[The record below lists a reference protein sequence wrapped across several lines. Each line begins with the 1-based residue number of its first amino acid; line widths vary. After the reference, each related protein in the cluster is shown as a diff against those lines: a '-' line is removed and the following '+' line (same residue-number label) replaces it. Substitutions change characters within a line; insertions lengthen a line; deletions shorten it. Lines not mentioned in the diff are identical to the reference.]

1 MSNTLLESLWARVD
15 TNIGSRI
22 TKISELLTQ
31 SLSANDESKAA
42 RDAAAASAT
51 EAKNH
56 ADRAE
61 LATDVSGLRDEVTQQ
76 IAAVVDGAPAAL
88 DTIRE
93 VAEYAQANR
102 GITDQLNAAIG
113 DKANKSH
120 THTTSQVTGLDNA
133 LSGKAAKSHTHTT
146 AHISDYPGHVVFIG
160 SDSYGKIPVREPD
173 SDNLRTGSSPTE
185 PYHVTSKQYVDKEV
199 AKKANASH
207 THTTSQISGLGTA
220 LNGKADKTHS
230 HTTAEITD
238 FSTEMGKKA
247 NTSHTHSQ
255 SDITG
260 LSTALS
266 GKANSSHTHTTAD
279 ITNFATEM
287 GKKADKTHTHTT
299 SQISGLDAALDGK
312 ADKSYVD
319 SRPAI
324 FTVPDIN
331 SASTDN
337 LVPGDVVVDTSTWIF
352 YYLE

>member
-1 MSNTLLESLWARVD
+1 MSNNLLESLWARVSA
-15 TNIGSRI
+15 NIGDRI
-22 TKISELLTQ
+22 DQISELLTQ

-61 LATDVSGLRDEVTQQ
+61 LATDITGLRDEVTQQ
-76 IAAVVDGAPAAL
+76 IAAVVDGSPAAL

-120 THTTSQVTGLDNA
+120 THTTSQ
-133 LSGKAAKSHTHTT
+133 
-146 AHISDYPGHVVFIG
+146 
-160 SDSYGKIPVREPD
+160 
-173 SDNLRTGSSPTE
+173 
-185 PYHVTSKQYVDKEV
+185 
-199 AKKANASH
+199 
-207 THTTSQISGLGTA
+207 ISGLDTA
-220 LNGKADKTHS
+220 LNGKA
-230 HTTAEITD
+230 A
-238 FSTEMGKKA
+238 A
-247 NTSHTHSQ
+247 
-255 SDITG
+255 
-260 LSTALS
+260 
-266 GKANSSHTHTTAD
+266 
-279 ITNFATEM
+279 
-287 GKKADKTHTHTT
+287 THTHTT
-299 SQISGLDAALDGK
+299 SQVTGLDAALDGK

-331 SASTDN
+331 SASTEN

>member
-1 MSNTLLESLWARVD
+1 MSNNLLESLWARVSA
-15 TNIGSRI
+15 NIGDRI
-22 TKISELLTQ
+22 DQISELLTQ

-61 LATDVSGLRDEVTQQ
+61 LATDITGLRDEVTQQ
-76 IAAVVDGAPAAL
+76 IAAVVDGSPAAL

-120 THTTSQVTGLDNA
+120 THTTSQ
-133 LSGKAAKSHTHTT
+133 
-146 AHISDYPGHVVFIG
+146 
-160 SDSYGKIPVREPD
+160 
-173 SDNLRTGSSPTE
+173 
-185 PYHVTSKQYVDKEV
+185 
-199 AKKANASH
+199 
-207 THTTSQISGLGTA
+207 ISGLDTA
-220 LNGKADKTHS
+220 LNGKA
-230 HTTAEITD
+230 A
-238 FSTEMGKKA
+238 A
-247 NTSHTHSQ
+247 
-255 SDITG
+255 
-260 LSTALS
+260 
-266 GKANSSHTHTTAD
+266 
-279 ITNFATEM
+279 
-287 GKKADKTHTHTT
+287 THTHTT
-299 SQISGLDAALDGK
+299 SQVTGLDAALDGK

-319 SRPAI
+319 ARPAI

-331 SASTDN
+331 SASTEN

>member
-1 MSNTLLESLWARVD
+1 MSNNLLESLWTRV
-15 TNIGSRI
+15 TANIGDRI
-22 TKISELLTQ
+22 DQISELLTQ
-31 SLSANDESKAA
+31 AFSASDESKAA

-61 LATDVSGLRDEVTQQ
+61 LATDITELRDEVTQQ
-76 IAAVVDGAPAAL
+76 IAAVVDGSPAAL

-120 THTTSQVTGLDNA
+120 THTTSQ
-133 LSGKAAKSHTHTT
+133 
-146 AHISDYPGHVVFIG
+146 
-160 SDSYGKIPVREPD
+160 
-173 SDNLRTGSSPTE
+173 
-185 PYHVTSKQYVDKEV
+185 
-199 AKKANASH
+199 
-207 THTTSQISGLGTA
+207 ISGLDTA
-220 LNGKADKTHS
+220 LNGKA
-230 HTTAEITD
+230 A
-238 FSTEMGKKA
+238 A
-247 NTSHTHSQ
+247 
-255 SDITG
+255 
-260 LSTALS
+260 
-266 GKANSSHTHTTAD
+266 
-279 ITNFATEM
+279 
-287 GKKADKTHTHTT
+287 THTHTT
-299 SQISGLDAALDGK
+299 SQVTGLDAALDGK

-331 SASTDN
+331 SASTEN

>member
-1 MSNTLLESLWARVD
+1 MSNNLLESLWARVD

-76 IAAVVDGAPAAL
+76 IAAVVDGSPAAL

-120 THTTSQVTGLDNA
+120 THTTADITNFA
-133 LSGKAAKSHTHTT
+133 
-146 AHISDYPGHVVFIG
+146 
-160 SDSYGKIPVREPD
+160 
-173 SDNLRTGSSPTE
+173 TE
-185 PYHVTSKQYVDKEV
+185 
-199 AKKANASH
+199 
-207 THTTSQISGLGTA
+207 L
-220 LNGKADKTHS
+220 
-230 HTTAEITD
+230 
-238 FSTEMGKKA
+238 GKKA
-247 NTSHTHSQ
+247 NTSHTH
-255 SDITG
+255 
-260 LSTALS
+260 
-266 GKANSSHTHTTAD
+266 
-279 ITNFATEM
+279 
-287 GKKADKTHTHTT
+287 TT
-299 SQISGLDAALDGK
+299 SQVTGLDAALDGK

-319 SRPAI
+319 ARPAI
-324 FTVPDIN
+324 FAVPDIN

-337 LVPGDVVVDTSTWIF
+337 LIPGDVVVDTTTWIF
-352 YYLE
+352 YYLK